1 MTRPRLAASIAALTA
16 GVLLTG
22 SVSGCSMLSKDKGAS
37 TTCSQF
43 ASMDSETGLLG
54 SPNDDQTTT
63 IKSML
68 SAHDKATNDSN
79 VRVAYLKFIQYCN
92 IYGGQ
97 SGSNEDKTIDNI
109 SGLD

>member
-1 MTRPRLAASIAALTA
+1 
-16 GVLLTG
+16 
-22 SVSGCSMLSKDKGAS
+22 MLSKDKGAS

-79 VRVAYLKFIQYCN
+79 VRVAYLKIIQYWGCSAS
-92 IYGGQ
+92 Q
-97 SGSNEDKTIDNI
+97 VLKACLDRPSTIAN
-109 SGLD
+109 SLDGPVPVLTGVRSMTTVTYLSPRRV